1 MPKMPASNF
10 LSLAELV
17 DATGLPLQERESVQ
31 EAEFLPR
38 QEHLARVVAH
48 PQKWLPNCFLV
59 LAIVQWT

>member
-1 MPKMPASNF
+1 MP
-10 LSLAELV
+10 LV
-17 DATGLPLQERESVQ
+17 LPLQERESVQ
-31 EAEFLPR
+31 EAEFRPR